1 MADTKSKKLTP
12 TMVGVAAFMIILAGM
27 KQAQSFLNPFLL
39 ALFITII
46 CAQPIFWLKEKNVS
60 SGLAVLI
67 VIIGLLAVYT
77 GLNWLVGS
85 SLSLFI
91 RDASKY
97 SESLKE
103 ITESSGR
110 FFSERGINIA
120 VFGGAGSMDP
130 AKVMEYTRTVVSH
143 IREMVSNEIT
153 FIFLTIFLLTEID
166 GIRLKIMVM
175 VKGNDANFKYW
186 QNIGKK
192 IRHYLSIKTMT
203 SLATGVFVGLSLAI
217 IGVDY
222 AILWGLVAFLL
233 NYIPT
238 IGSII
243 AAIPGITFSLLQ
255 LGFPATFWT
264 VGIYIFTNVAIGS
277 VLEPRIMG
285 KGMGLSA
292 FTVFFGLIFWGFILG
307 PVGMFLSV
315 PITMAVKFILDYNPK
330 TKWIAVMLGTR
341 DDALHAL
348 EGEKGH

>member
-1 MADTKSKKLTP
+1 MEETKKLSP
-12 TMVGVAAFMIILAGM
+12 TAVGVAAFVIILAGM
-27 KQAQSFLNPFLL
+27 KFSQSFLNPFLM
-39 ALFITII
+39 ALFIAII
-46 CAQPIFWLKEKNVS
+46 CAQPLLWLKKRNIP

-67 VIIGLLAVYT
+67 VIIGLLTVYA

-91 RDASKY
+91 RDASQY

-103 ITESSGR
+103 ITESASR

-120 VFGGAGSMDP
+120 VFGGEGSMDP
-130 AKVMEYTRTVVSH
+130 AKVMEHTSTVVGH
-143 IREMVSNEIT
+143 IRETLSNEIT
-153 FIFLTIFLLTEID
+153 FIFLTMFLLAEVEA
-166 GIRLKIMVM
+166 IRLKIRVI
-175 VKGNDANFKYW
+175 VKGTGASIEYW
-186 QNIGKK
+186 ENIGKR
-192 IRHYLSIKTMT
+192 IRQYLSIKTMT
-203 SLATGVFVGLSLAI
+203 SLGTGILVGISLAI

-222 AILWGLVAFLL
+222 PMLWGLIAFLL

-264 VGIYIFTNVAIGS
+264 AGVYLFANVVIGS
-277 VLEPRIMG
+277 ILEPRIMG
-285 KGMGLSA
+285 KGMGLST

-315 PITMAVKFILDYNPK
+315 PINMVLKFILDYNPK
-330 TKWIAVMLGTR
+330 TRWIAILLGTR
-341 DDALHAL
+341 NDALKEL
-348 EGEKGH
+348 EN